1 MDPSGTASGPTGGST
16 GGSSGGPTLPELLA
30 LVLLDPA
37 TGRFVVDRQRTE
49 RALAGAVLLDLAA
62 RGRLE
67 TDERPHPRLRLVP
80 GPVTDVVTERAARLP
95 SGWFPARRGV
105 SRLVPGLRPAVL
117 DVLAGSGH
125 VDREPGGFLRFARWW
140 PDPVLR
146 DRLLAGVSA
155 ALRDGVAVDTRL
167 AGLVSLLHAVRAEH
181 RVLDGRRRELRER
194 ARVVADGD
202 WAGPAV
208 TAAVREVQA
217 VTAAVAASAATAG
230 GSS

>member
-1 MDPSGTASGPTGGST
+1 MDDTGTA
-16 GGSSGGPTLPELLA
+16 TLPELLA
-30 LVLLDPA
+30 VVLLDPG

-62 RGRLE
+62 RGRLA
-67 TDERPHPRLRLVP
+67 TDDRPRPRLRLLP
-80 GPVTDVVTERAARLP
+80 GPATDVVTERATRLP

-117 DVLAGSGH
+117 DALGSGGH
-125 VDREPGGFLRFARWW
+125 ADREPGGFLRSARWW
-140 PDPVLR
+140 PEPALR
-146 DRLLAGVSA
+146 EALLAGVAA
-155 ALRDGVAVDTRL
+155 ALRDGVAVDARL

-230 GSS
+230 DGR